1 MFEHGPGEARAG
13 SGVRPPRSAAPPRVS
28 GGRPGAER
36 EELRETFEEVPELYD
51 RARPVYP
58 EAVFDDLV
66 ELAGLPA
73 GGRILEIGPGTG
85 KATLPLAQRRFRLVS
100 VELGA
105 RLAGAA
111 KRNLAEFPAV
121 AIVNANFETWEPDEG
136 GFDAVVAFTAFH
148 WIDPE
153 LRFEKPARLLRD
165 AGVLA
170 VVDTQHVLLPDGDRF
185 FVDVQEDYEAVDPS
199 EDNRPPGPPEDVADL
214 SGEIEASGRF
224 RTVGVRR
231 HVWDVS

>member
-1 MFEHGPGEARAG
+1 
-13 SGVRPPRSAAPPRVS
+13 
-28 GGRPGAER
+28 
-36 EELRETFEEVPELYD
+36 
-51 RARPVYP
+51 
-58 EAVFDDLV
+58 VFDDLV

-85 KATLPLAQRRFRLVS
+85 KATLPLARRGFRLVS

-105 RLAGAA
+105 RLAEAA
-111 KRNLAEFPAV
+111 KRNLAEFPGFE
-121 AIVNANFETWEPDEG
+121 IVNANFEMWEPDEG

-153 LRFEKPARLLRD
+153 LRFEKPARLLGD
-165 AGVLA
+165 GGALA
-170 VVDTQHVLLPDGDRF
+170 VVETQHVLLPDGDRF

-199 EDNRPPGPPEDVADL
+199 EDNRPPGPPEGVPGL
-214 SGEIEASGRF
+214 SGEIDASGYF

-231 HVWDVS
+231 HVWDVSYSADEYIAVLDTYSGHRSLEESKRRDLYDRIRRRIESRPEGRIRKTYLAALTVARKK